1 MLLLGVFADFASN
14 PSGLTGSLGHHIN
27 GLVFG
32 RAGLLGHQVIAV
44 VAVVGFCMVV
54 TFASDAD
61 QGDDRAASVRRKE
74 VRQGLNIEFDMF
86 AYESWIG
93 TAFRP
98 WPLRLPS
105 STS

>member
-54 TFASDAD
+54 TYLLGMLIKVTIGLRRFRGRRSPPGPERRIRHVGLRVMDRNSFPD
-61 QGDDRAASVRRKE
+61 DDR
-74 VRQGLNIEFDMF
+74 
-86 AYESWIG
+86 
-93 TAFRP
+93 
-98 WPLRLPS
+98 
-105 STS
+105 